1 MSKRPTDRV
10 ALGVAALRQL
20 TDHDGPLAAVT
31 RERVLAGGQ
40 PRGRQRWLA
49 VGIGLAIAAVASGA
63 FAAAVLVRAPREPS
77 PVAPPVGVR
86 PARSPV
92 SRGAVGAPASPDVS
106 TDQAPTVAEP
116 GSDDEL
122 ADYGAAH
129 RAHFAGKNPAG
140 ALRLW
145 SAYLARYPRGRFVP
159 EATYNRAVALVRLGR
174 LDQAIVALKPIAA
187 GRFGDYRRQEAA
199 LLVSALSERRSDSPA
214 SH

>member
-1 MSKRPTDRV
+1 MRKRSTDRV

-40 PRGRQRWLA
+40 PRGRQRVLA

-63 FAAAVLVRAPREPS
+63 FAAAMLVRAPREPS
-77 PVAPPVGVR
+77 PVGSMVAVR
-86 PARSPV
+86 SARSP
-92 SRGAVGAPASPDVS
+92 APLAAIASPPSPDVS
-106 TDQAPTVAEP
+106 AEEAPTAAA
-116 GSDDEL
+116 SDDEL
-122 ADYGAAH
+122 ARYGAAH
-129 RAHFAGKNPAG
+129 RAHFAGKDPAG

-174 LDQAIVALKPIAA
+174 LDQAIAALRPIAG

-199 LLVSALSERRSDSPA
+199 LLMSALSGRRSESTA